1 MPKYLITG
9 GAGFIGSNLAR
20 KLTAQGADVVI
31 LDNFSTGKV
40 ENLEDLKDKVRV
52 VEGDI
57 CDIDVVRDAT
67 EGADYVLHH
76 AAVVSVPRSVKD
88 PLRTNEVNVD
98 GTLNCLLAARDAG
111 VERFV
116 FAASSS
122 AYGDSE
128 ELPKHE
134 DMPSKPLSPY
144 GVAKLV
150 GEMYCKVFN
159 DVYGLQ
165 TVSLRYFNIF
175 GPFQDPASEYAAVVP
190 IFITSLLAG
199 KSPLVYGDGEQT
211 RDFTFIDNAVQANL
225 LALTSDKAPGSV
237 INVACG
243 ARFTLNRLIKDLKV
257 LLGSSVDAEYTDPR
271 TGDIKHS
278 LGDITTARDLLGY
291 EPEVSFEEGLK
302 RTVDWFKAR
311 A

>member
-20 KLTAQGADVVI
+20 KLVDQGADVVV
-31 LDNFSTGKV
+31 LDNFSTGKA
-40 ENLEDLKDKVRV
+40 ENLENLKDKVRV
-52 VEGDI
+52 VTGDI
-57 CDIDVVRDAT
+57 CDIDIVRDAT
-67 EGADYVLHH
+67 QGADYVLHH

-88 PLRTNEVNVD
+88 PIRTNEVNVD
-98 GTLNCLLAARDAG
+98 GTLNCLVAARDAG
-111 VERFV
+111 VKRFV

-128 ELPKHE
+128 ELPKRE
-134 DMPSKPLSPY
+134 DMPSLPLSPY

-150 GEMYCKVFN
+150 GEMYCRVFN
-159 DVYGLQ
+159 DVYGLE

-175 GPFQDPASEYAAVVP
+175 GPFQDPTSQYSAVVP
-190 IFITSLLAG
+190 IFISSLLAG
-199 KSPLVYGDGEQT
+199 KSPLVYGDGEQS

-225 LALTSDKAPGSV
+225 LAVKSEKAPGSV

-243 ARFTLNRLIKDLKV
+243 ARFTLNKLIEDLRD
-257 LLGSSVDAEYTDPR
+257 LLGSSVETAYTDAR

-278 LGDITTARDLLGY
+278 LGDISTARDLLGY
-291 EPEVSFEEGLK
+291 QPEVSFEEGLK
-302 RTVDWFKAR
+302 RTVDWFKAS